1 MAHTEKQVLA
11 TYIQAHLN
19 YFFNP
24 LTPGSDY
31 HLISPYNVSPES
43 HSKVRRIK

>member
-1 MAHTEKQVLA
+1 MFMAHTEKQVLA

-24 LTPGSDY
+24 LTPRSD
-31 HLISPYNVSPES
+31 
-43 HSKVRRIK
+43 